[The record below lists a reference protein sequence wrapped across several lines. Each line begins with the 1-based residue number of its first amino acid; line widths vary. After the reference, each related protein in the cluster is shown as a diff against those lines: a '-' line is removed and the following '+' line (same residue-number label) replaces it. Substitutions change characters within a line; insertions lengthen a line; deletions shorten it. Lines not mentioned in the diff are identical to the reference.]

1 MITIRKSDERGHVKI
16 DWLDSRHTFS
26 FGDYYDPKHMSFHA
40 LRVINEDHV
49 APGSGFGAHP
59 HRDMEIVTYVLD
71 GVLEHKDNMGN
82 GSLIRPGEVQRMS
95 AGTGIVHSEFN
106 HSKTE
111 PVHLLQIWI
120 TPERKGISPGYEQ
133 RKFSSEQKRNKFCLL
148 ASPTSR
154 DGSVKIHQDAEIST
168 AVLEENKELTYAIR
182 ENRHVWLQ
190 VARGSIKINEQ
201 SLNAGDAAAVEEAET
216 LHIKAKDE
224 AEILLFDLG

>member
-1 MITIRKSDERGHVKI
+1 MSKVRKSEERGHVKI

-26 FGDYYDPKHMSFHA
+26 FGDYYDPAHMSFHS

-59 HRDMEIVTYVLD
+59 HRDMEIVTYVLQ

-82 GSLIRPGEVQRMS
+82 GSLIHPGEIQRMS

-120 TPERKGISPGYEQ
+120 TPERSGIRPGYEQ
-133 RKFSSEQKRNKFCLL
+133 RKFSVEQKRNKFCLL
-148 ASPTSR
+148 ASPDSR
-154 DGSVKIHQDAEIST
+154 DGSVKIHQDAEIWAT
-168 AVLEENKELTYAIR
+168 VLEEKRELIYEPR
-182 ENRHVWLQ
+182 PHRHLWVQ
-190 VARGSIKINEQ
+190 VVRGSIQLNEEN
-201 SLNAGDAAAVEEAET
+201 LNAGDAAAVEDET
-216 LHIKAKDE
+216 LRLQAKIE
-224 AEILLFDLG
+224 SEILIFDLG